1 MEYLLLQYS
10 FCDADY
16 SGRQPQ
22 RSLNDEELDSGDDLD
37 RNDRAGDRM
46 DYEAGGDDD
55 FRDTVNIMDLC
66 LARAPEPAT
75 TDGEVSIQL
84 HP

>member
-1 MEYLLLQYS
+1 M
-10 FCDADY
+10 
-16 SGRQPQ
+16 
-22 RSLNDEELDSGDDLD
+22 NDEELDSGDDID

-46 DYEAGGDDD
+46 DYEGGMEDD
-55 FRDTVNIMDLC
+55 FRDTVNIMDLS

-75 TDGEVSIQL
+75 TNGEVSTQL